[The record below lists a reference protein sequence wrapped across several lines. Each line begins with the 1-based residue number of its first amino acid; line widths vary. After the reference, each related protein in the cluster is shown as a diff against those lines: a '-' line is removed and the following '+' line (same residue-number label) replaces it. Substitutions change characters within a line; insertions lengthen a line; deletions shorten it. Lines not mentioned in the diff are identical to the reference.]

1 MCIRDRGQRA
11 DEGEGGEGG
20 DINLFPP
27 CLPEI
32 IYIPTKLVGQSNR
45 LGKRMSSDMLADLF
59 GALAGAPN
67 LPAARCAA
75 SGQWRLFDKTV
86 EGDRTGPG
94 GAVELAQARTEALAE
109 CRACPELAPCRQWF
123 DRLAP
128 RHKPL
133 GVIAGVIHVGRG
145 RLATAPD
152 TDQADPPPGRTV
164 A

>member
-1 MCIRDRGQRA
+1 
-11 DEGEGGEGG
+11 
-20 DINLFPP
+20 
-27 CLPEI
+27 
-32 IYIPTKLVGQSNR
+32 
-45 LGKRMSSDMLADLF
+45 MSAT
-59 GALAGAPN
+59 ALAGILGALVSAPD
-67 LPAARCAA
+67 LPQARCR
-75 SGQWRLFDKTV
+75 GRHQLFDASI
-86 EGDRTGPG
+86 EADRPGPG

-145 RLATAPD
+145 RLAKAPD